1 MIIAMKVVA
10 IICFLYNLVYFL
22 VSFTLRIKTI
32 PVCSLA
38 LIDLWS
44 LEPLETTPRGGPDPQ
59 GAQRAL
65 RPPLRGPTGS
75 IWPPRPKT
83 GQKGQKGPKGLK
95 SAENGPGSPKRAF
108 GASGQASGRV
118 FSGNPGIATNSLG
131 EFGYNSCRPVST
143 NSLERGFLLRKPRKK
158 GY

>member
-1 MIIAMKVVA
+1 MSLLLSISSYSHIPSVKL
-10 IICFLYNLVYFL
+10 FLAWE
-22 VSFTLRIKTI
+22 TKG
-32 PVCSLA
+32 P
-38 LIDLWS
+38 
-44 LEPLETTPRGGPDPQ
+44 ETTLQGGPDPQ

-75 IWPPRPKT
+75 ICPPRPKI
-83 GQKGQKGPKGLK
+83 GQKGQKGLKGLK
-95 SAENGPGSPKRAF
+95 SAGNGPGSPKRAF

-118 FSGNPGIATNSLG
+118 FSGNPRIATNSLG

-143 NSLERGFLLRKPRKK
+143 DSTGRGFLLRKPRKK